1 MRKNMPYP
9 KKRLKEK
16 KERKIHRVRVFGGT
30 ENKIYYFFVLLVPM
44 FWEADK
50 NKLFDFIFIFILASN
65 EKIII

>member
-30 ENKIYYFFVLLVPM
+30 ENKILLFFCPFGTYVLGGRQKQIV
-44 FWEADK
+44 
-50 NKLFDFIFIFILASN
+50 
-65 EKIII
+65 